1 MVGTTVGSVIGGSR
15 ARGWGG
21 GEDSPNIDD
30 VNIEVNTIN
39 ICRLL
44 GYAGQMVMS
53 PPPKRPK
60 PPRKKPAGRYH
71 HGELARALIDA
82 TLGIVARE
90 GTAGVSLSAAARKVG
105 VSPQAV
111 YNHFRDKSALL
122 AAAAEEVIVEVHERM
137 RQARDAASSPGQAF
151 EEVGVAYVRFAA
163 TRRAQFRLWSAP
175 ELRDTSSD
183 TALAAA
189 HEATFQVL
197 LDIVRECQRAR
208 VLRDDDPER
217 LALEAWAMA
226 HGLATLVVDGPASH
240 VFRRRL
246 APASAHH
253 VSGETASRSRGELDE
268 EAIGEAARAALRT
281 LFRGL
286 RHPEAKPPRLR

>member
-1 MVGTTVGSVIGGSR
+1 MATPPATKR
-15 ARGWGG
+15 LA
-21 GEDSPNIDD
+21 SP
-30 VNIEVNTIN
+30 
-39 ICRLL
+39 RK
-44 GYAGQMVMS
+44 S
-53 PPPKRPK
+53 
-60 PPRKKPAGRYH
+60 PRKKPAGRYH

-82 TLGIVARE
+82 TLAIVARE

-122 AAAAEEVIVEVHERM
+122 AAAAEEVIVEVQERM
-137 RQARDAASSPGQAF
+137 RAARDSAASPGQAF

-163 TRRAQFRLWSAP
+163 TRRAQFRLWTAP
-175 ELRDTSSD
+175 DLRDTTAD

-197 LDIVRECQRAR
+197 LDIVRECQRAG

-217 LALEAWAMA
+217 LALEAWSMA

-246 APASAHH
+246 LTTRAAPPPST
-253 VSGETASRSRGELDE
+253 TAARELDD
-268 EAIGEAARAALRT
+268 EAISEAARAALRT

-286 RHPEAKPPRLR
+286 RHPTAKPPRRPHP